1 MGFAGAAAVTC
12 PLRAVGFGAILIGA
26 GRRFFGAGTGFGV
39 GSRFGAAARF
49 GVTARR
55 LAAGFAPFLTV
66 FAGAAD
72 RRLAGAA
79 FFLPEVAALREA
91 AGLGAGLPRRAG
103 RRLAGVAAR
112 FRAAGVFFRPGALV
126 LRGRDGAF
134 LAAMTCFPSA
144 RLTRVP

>member
-1 MGFAGAAAVTC
+1 VARRVGFAGAAAVTRP
-12 PLRAVGFGAILIGA
+12 PLRAFGAGA
-26 GRRFFGAGTGFGV
+26 SSFGAGTRFFWAGTRFGV
-39 GSRFGAAARF
+39 GTRFGAA
-49 GVTARR
+49 TRR
-55 LAAGFAPFLTV
+55 LAAGFAPFLTFFV
-66 FAGAAD
+66 GAAD

-91 AGLGAGLPRRAG
+91 ACLGAGLLRPAG
-103 RRLAGVAAR
+103 RRRAGVAAR
-112 FRAAGVFFRPGALV
+112 FRAAGVFFRLGALV